1 MCLNNRQLT
10 AWFILTL
17 LYSQY
22 GFAQCTLSGL
32 VDNNGVPLA
41 GAKISVSNDNVLLTS
56 AITLADGRFKI
67 DYAEPARSAPTV
79 KVVVIAS
86 GYADDGR
93 NLLRN
98 PQQKCPNAD
107 DMHFSLAMDDSGAA
121 SNSAP
126 TFTIYVSPFE
136 LYGGD
141 NDQQAQ
147 EFNADLPNFIF
158 HKIMA
163 YKSSLGLDANV
174 SDMSI
179 NTLEE
184 KLSPAK
190 GSEIR
195 NLGHQLG
202 ALAMVVGEVEI
213 LPGNQSGLELMS
225 SVKPIPV
232 FENLEINTFV
242 INDKLPAGS
251 LRPSKVGRQLS
262 DHWGKQAVLA
272 YVMQSLAIHQGPWQ
286 KTELDNM
293 EKILISVRSTIR
305 DESDPFKSMI
315 DELLI
320 VVKGKRL

>member
-1 MCLNNRQLT
+1 
-10 AWFILTL
+10 
-17 LYSQY
+17 
-22 GFAQCTLSGL
+22 
-32 VDNNGVPLA
+32 
-41 GAKISVSNDNVLLTS
+41 
-56 AITLADGRFKI
+56 
-67 DYAEPARSAPTV
+67 V
-79 KVVVIAS
+79 KVVVMAS

-98 PQQKCPNAD
+98 RGQKCPSVDNI
-107 DMHFSLAMDDSGAA
+107 HFSLAMDETLSAT
-121 SNSAP
+121 NSAP

-141 NDQQAQ
+141 SEQQAQ
-147 EFNADLPNFIF
+147 KFNADLPDFIF

-163 YKSSLGLDANV
+163 YKSSLGLNANV

-179 NTLEE
+179 NAIEE

-190 GSEIR
+190 GAQIR

-213 LPGNQSGLELMS
+213 LSGNQSGIELTS

-242 INDKLPAGS
+242 INDKLPPGS

-272 YVMQSLAIHQGPWQ
+272 YVMQSLAMHQGPWQ
-286 KTELDNM
+286 KTELDNI
-293 EKILISVRSTIR
+293 EQILISVRSTIR
-305 DESDPFKSMI
+305 DESDPFKSMV
-315 DELLI
+315 DQLLN
-320 VVKGKRL
+320 VVKEKRL